1 MSGLATGA
9 TDDSF
14 PDGDVGSAILPDC
27 APEDKTVSWISRLPD
42 SNRDPLDALS
52 ADRPVQIVSCGAPL
66 DLEETVDPLAQT
78 ISCDLPVDTDDW
90 TIPPDL
96 TDELDR

>member
-52 ADRPVQIVSCGAPL
+52 AERPVQIVSCGAPL
-66 DLEETVDPLAQT
+66 DLEETVAPHSPGYL
-78 ISCDLPVDTDDW
+78 L
-90 TIPPDL
+90 
-96 TDELDR
+96 

>member
-1 MSGLATGA
+1 MEIRW
-9 TDDSF
+9 
-14 PDGDVGSAILPDC
+14 ILF
-27 APEDKTVSWISRLPD
+27 
-42 SNRDPLDALS
+42 S
-52 ADRPVQIVSCGAPL
+52 ADRPVQTVSCGAPL